1 MGYSITKSGIHNS
14 TGNNNRNGGRSTNNS
29 KHEMNGAALVTRPF
43 CFHNLSNTTLQ
54 YADDSAMTA
63 QRPKPIIN
71 SAEAGT
77 ISFGLGHLCRA
88 LGLCETCAARTLVSA
103 HVPQGAAWP
112 VLHTLCSTHGRL
124 KQRKR
129 VTSDEPPT
137 AEASF
142 TKGKI
147 ANPPRSAPSRARPL
161 QRKRLQTIR
170 APHAL
175 AIPPCSWSQRS
186 LSPKRMRQLSRAK
199 AMGRTKAEAKAERPY
214 KEERQTEAQRNPQRS
229 NGPYKA
235 RKNPRL

>member
-29 KHEMNGAALVTRPF
+29 NHEMNGTALVTRPF

-63 QRPKPIIN
+63 QRQKPIIN

-112 VLHTLCSTHGRL
+112 VLHTLCSTHVRRQAATNKQQASTFQILDPPALFVDSSVIADFTYFPRCAFAAWQCNTCPYDNHKTTHFLRL
-124 KQRKR
+124 
-129 VTSDEPPT
+129 SDTPT
-137 AEASF
+137 RDCDSYNRF
-142 TKGKI
+142 
-147 ANPPRSAPSRARPL
+147 
-161 QRKRLQTIR
+161 
-170 APHAL
+170 
-175 AIPPCSWSQRS
+175 
-186 LSPKRMRQLSRAK
+186 
-199 AMGRTKAEAKAERPY
+199 
-214 KEERQTEAQRNPQRS
+214 
-229 NGPYKA
+229 
-235 RKNPRL
+235 